1 MLELSEV
8 LKKKVAVISFGRMNP
23 PTNGH
28 EKLLNKVLSTAK
40 STRGDPFL
48 FLSHTQDA
56 KKNPLSSNQK
66 EKYIKLGIPSI
77 SKHIV
82 NDSNIRTIF
91 DALNYLIKLGYNN
104 VILVV
109 GSDRVKEFD
118 SLVKKYIKHPDP
130 SKSVNLDSFSV
141 ISAGDRDPDSEGISG
156 ISASKMR
163 EFVKRN
169 NFFSF
174 KKGVPSKLSDKYAE
188 EMFNDLKKSM
198 RIIEMIES
206 VKKISNSLNIPRNK
220 MPQIKEVDINSF
232 IKYIKDSDISVASKK
247 LPINILK
254 PTQNQIN
261 MEKVKTKYDKIKN
274 NYKIKPFIVSSDNH
288 ILDGHHQLFALKL
301 LYKNIKVDCNIVNLK
316 MKDLLSLAHNFPKT
330 TYKNIQ
336 DEYTKYLNK
345 FKNEN
350 GNGMKTLKEILEEV
364 GDIPSETDKVKERQ
378 EREKEQLSIKHARQ
392 LERAK
397 EQDFEK
403 KQTETRQKE
412 KEKLIQKNINK

>member
-8 LKKKVAVISFGRMNP
+8 LNKKVAVISFGRINP

-28 EKLLNKVLSTAK
+28 EKLINKLLSTAK
-40 STRGDPFL
+40 SNRGNPFL
-48 FLSHTQDA
+48 FLSHTQDS
-56 KKNPLSSNQK
+56 KKNPLSSKQK
-66 EKYIKLGIPSI
+66 EKYIKLGIPGI

-163 EFVKRN
+163 EFVKQN
-169 NFFSF
+169 NFNAF
-174 KKGVPSKLSDKYAE
+174 KDGVPSKLSDKYSK

-198 RIIEMIES
+198 RIMEMVELGE
-206 VKKISNSLNIPRNK
+206 KLNISMNEPS
-220 MPQIKEVDINSF
+220 QIKKNVCN
-232 IKYIKDSDISVASKK
+232 KYY
-247 LPINILK
+247 
-254 PTQNQIN
+254 N
-261 MEKVKTKYDKIKN
+261 MENYIN
-274 NYKIKPFIVSSDNH
+274 N
-288 ILDGHHQLFALKL
+288 
-301 LYKNIKVDCNIVNLK
+301 
-316 MKDLLSLAHNFPKT
+316 
-330 TYKNIQ
+330 
-336 DEYTKYLNK
+336 
-345 FKNEN
+345 N
-350 GNGMKTLKEILEEV
+350 GNDMKTLKEILEEV
-364 GDIPSETDKVKERQ
+364 DTPTETDKVKDRQ

-397 EQDFEK
+397 EQDFEN
-403 KQTETRQKE
+403 KQTEVRQKE